1 MRGTDVF
8 CQLEQNLY
16 DLILLL
22 LFVSCL
28 YLTIQFCDLQRQCL
42 DGKREPEIL
51 VEKDLSSIEGMA
63 LDWMSNVLYFV
74 DGVRATIEIIRT
86 DINHEG
92 RMRRT
97 ILKSN
102 NLQKPRGIAVH
113 PHKG

>member
-1 MRGTDVF
+1 
-8 CQLEQNLY
+8 
-16 DLILLL
+16 
-22 LFVSCL
+22 
-28 YLTIQFCDLQRQCL
+28 L

-97 ILKSN
+97 ILKSDT
-102 NLQKPRGIAVH
+102 LKKPRGIAVH
-113 PHKG
+113 PRIG